1 MHQNHLMPAQFF
13 VTRLVRHTITDILIT
28 ALAVFIGMVGYR
40 HFEGLSWI
48 DSFENASMILSGMG
62 QVAPLQTDGGKIFA
76 SIYALFSGTLFLV
89 LIAIVFAPVIHRFL
103 HKFHI
108 PENK

>member
-1 MHQNHLMPAQFF
+1 MHQKPLIPTHIF
-13 VTRLVRHTITDILIT
+13 VKRLVRTTLIAIFIT

-40 HFEGLSWI
+40 HFEGLSWV

-62 QVAPLQTDGGKIFA
+62 QVAPLQTNGGKIFA

-108 PENK
+108 TQDK